1 MAFRP
6 IILFSPRTML
16 PLLNYEQNIFFL
28 CRFMPFSPF
37 GKLSPR
43 PPPGQGEKLQTKMLG
58 SRGRM
63 GLMDRRNSFIGHS
76 FFIYRIVPSGGYPG
90 SGYLFTALYGCF
102 QHSFCRHLPCL
113 GQRVPASRRVQ
124 TVHYKQIISLLLLLT
139 RFSSLIGQLI
149 RPYEKRKATRE
160 EKLSLVNFLYIISF
174 IFYIFVRPHFIPA
187 CSVSPHV

>member
-1 MAFRP
+1 MAFKP
-6 IILFSPRTML
+6 IILFAPGTML
-16 PLLNYEQNIFFL
+16 PLFNYEQNIFFL

-43 PPPGQGEKLQTKMLG
+43 PPPGQGVKLQTKMLG

-90 SGYLFTALYGCF
+90 SGYLFTALYGCS

-113 GQRVPASRRVQ
+113 GQRVPAFRSVQ

-139 RFSSLIGQLI
+139 RFSSLVGSTYSTL
-149 RPYEKRKATRE
+149 RKKESNKGRE
-160 EKLSLVNFLYIISF
+160 AV
-174 IFYIFVRPHFIPA
+174 
-187 CSVSPHV
+187 VS

>member
-6 IILFSPRTML
+6 IILFAPGTML

-28 CRFMPFSPF
+28 CRFMPFHPLGNF
-37 GKLSPR
+37 PPR
-43 PPPGQGEKLQTKMLG
+43 PPPGQGEKLQTKQTKMLG
-58 SRGRM
+58 GRGRM

-113 GQRVPASRRVQ
+113 RQRVPASRRVQ

-139 RFSSLIGQLI
+139 RFSSLI
-149 RPYEKRKATRE
+149 R
-160 EKLSLVNFLYIISF
+160 S
-174 IFYIFVRPHFIPA
+174 A
-187 CSVSPHV
+187 CSTR